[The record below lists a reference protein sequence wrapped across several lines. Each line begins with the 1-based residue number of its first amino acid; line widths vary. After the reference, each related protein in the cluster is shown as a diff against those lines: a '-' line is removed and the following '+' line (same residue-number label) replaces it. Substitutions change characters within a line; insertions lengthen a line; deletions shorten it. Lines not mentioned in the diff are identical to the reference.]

1 MGMLTTRQN
10 VADTIAAYL
19 RREIP
24 LEQLVDWAELQVM
37 DADFESEKVRNAV
50 ARLGVADVRAFG
62 LMRDDCQQ
70 LLREL
75 GYEAQVQIE
84 AV

>member
-1 MGMLTTRQN
+1 MQINRQL
-10 VADTIAAYL
+10 VADTLAAYL
-19 RREIP
+19 RHEVS
-24 LEQLVDWAELQVM
+24 LEQLVDWAEGQVM
-37 DADFESEKVRNAV
+37 DADFESDKVRDAV

-62 LMRDDCQQ
+62 LTWDDCQR

-75 GYEAQVQIE
+75 GFDARVQIE